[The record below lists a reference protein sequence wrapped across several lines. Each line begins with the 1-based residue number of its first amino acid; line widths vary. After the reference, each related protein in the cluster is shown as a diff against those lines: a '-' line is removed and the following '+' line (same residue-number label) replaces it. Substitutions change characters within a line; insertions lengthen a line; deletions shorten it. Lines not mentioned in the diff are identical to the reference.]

1 MGFVGPSARQQIFLA
16 REMEERGDLDAARLR
31 LLQAVAMEP
40 ANAAAHEELGLFYR
54 RIGEHDLALRH
65 LARANRLDPTR
76 RRSAAALSELGAP
89 VQPARPRQ

>member
-1 MGFVGPSARQQIFLA
+1 MGFDPEQI
-16 REMEERGDLDAARLR
+16 R

-65 LARANRLDPTR
+65 LTRANRLDPTR
-76 RRSAAALSELGAP
+76 RRSATALGELGAP
-89 VQPARPRQ
+89 VQPVRPRQ